1 VFNIDEAR
9 AVVGET
15 DDSQPAPK
23 SFIVDGVPTQGWYFQ
38 GKYFDSQ
45 MNQIKG
51 HVTPIAPGASQEGIS
66 GLRRE
71 TPSNRDDVRKE
82 NEATANMLG
91 ETAIALRRNR
101 NAPGAAG
108 FRGAAQEFVEGTVG
122 QVPGVGEP
130 ISEFA
135 EEMTGVDAT
144 ELAAIRTQG
153 RVLVARMITTI
164 TGEESGR
171 YTQQEQELARK
182 TEGQLDLLKTAD
194 QIEGALSELQSIKLR
209 GEMRTRGA
217 EFIKDVTGESINIL
231 TDEGYQKWGNKLV
244 NQFGLRFEDAVI
256 ELDRHVEIMSR
267 K

>member
-1 VFNIDEAR
+1 
-9 AVVGET
+9 
-15 DDSQPAPK
+15 
-23 SFIVDGVPTQGWYFQ
+23 
-38 GKYFDSQ
+38 
-45 MNQIKG
+45 
-51 HVTPIAPGASQEGIS
+51 
-66 GLRRE
+66 
-71 TPSNRDDVRKE
+71 
-82 NEATANMLG
+82 
-91 ETAIALRRNR
+91 
-101 NAPGAAG
+101 
-108 FRGAAQEFVEGTVG
+108 
-122 QVPGVGEP
+122 
-130 ISEFA
+130 
-135 EEMTGVDAT
+135 MTGVDAT

-153 RVLVARMITTI
+153 RVLVARMIPTI

-182 TEGQLDLLKTAD
+182 TEGQLELLKTAD